1 MSVQSKN
8 TLKAM
13 TTSEIVLFPVASR
26 AGDIDR
32 CATELDRRHGEEAVR
47 FWKAECRVLAGEL
60 ASLGLSESEVREQVM
75 TFQVEVQ
82 AELVRRHQA
91 RVISESRSGHAI
103 KR

>member
-1 MSVQSKN
+1 MSAKTTK

-32 CATELDRRHGEEAVR
+32 CAAELERLHGEDAVL
-47 FWKAECRVLAGEL
+47 FWKTECRRLANEL
-60 ASLGLSESEVREQVM
+60 SALGFSEDDVREQVLV
-75 TFQVEVQ
+75 FQAEVQ
-82 AELVRRHQA
+82 NDLMKRYQA
-91 RVISESRSGHAI
+91 RAIAESRAGRAV

>member
-1 MSVQSKN
+1 MSAKTTK

-32 CATELDRRHGEEAVR
+32 CAAELEQLHGEDAVR
-47 FWKAECRVLAGEL
+47 FWKTECRRLADEL
-60 ASLGLSESEVREQVM
+60 SALGLSEDDVREQVLV
-75 TFQVEVQ
+75 FQAEVQ
-82 AELVRRHQA
+82 SAMMKRCQA
-91 RVISESRSGHAI
+91 RAISKSRAGHAI